1 MQSHS
6 LLLPPHAE
14 TPAPRNAQS
23 PQENPPGSAPWRG
36 FRRGLG
42 IISALL
48 VALAGGTSALHAQ
61 YGPVIWGSHQ
71 KFDIRDYEQPFI
83 AIAGGAEHT
92 LAVKQDG
99 TVAAWGYNY
108 DRQCMVPAGLRD
120 VIAVAA
126 GVRHSLALKSD
137 GTVVAWG
144 YPQKLQTDSIKP
156 MPAGLSSITAIA
168 AGDNHSLAL
177 KQDGTLVGW
186 GSNFYGQA
194 TPPAGLTDVTAIAA
208 GRLHSVALKS
218 DGKVVA
224 WGWGNFGQ
232 LNVPST
238 ATGVTAIAS
247 GGDHVLALKNDGTVT
262 AWGRGHAG
270 QASVPAGLSGVV
282 AIAAGAGYSAA
293 LKNDGTLVVWG
304 KGEQTI
310 DNNPDY
316 YGAKQIPAG
325 FTNISKIAAGR
336 NHFVALNAAGTLE
349 NWGGNDRG
357 QALRASAVDNL
368 KAVSTGIHFTV
379 GLRADGK
386 VIAWGDNTAGRT
398 EVPADLED
406 VIAVSTSQM
415 SSWSLALKSNGK
427 VVAWPV
433 SSSSPQTQVPSN
445 LSGVIAI
452 AAGVRHAVAL
462 RSNGRVFSW
471 GVNEF
476 GQTSVPS
483 DLVNVIAIAAGEY
496 HTLALKA
503 DGKVVA
509 WGGGSGTEVPSSLS
523 GVSTISVGNFNTLA
537 LKTDGAI
544 VPWGSE
550 GGWGERRLPAKL
562 TGVAGIA
569 AGVTH
574 SLALKNDGSVVGW
587 GGAAPGFFAES
598 ALAAIPPDLAGV
610 AAISAGYYH
619 SVALVP
625 TRHYT
630 GPVALVTQPK
640 DAVVR
645 AGETATFRAA
655 VNVPSRVTSW
665 QWETAPVGSTT
676 FTPIPGATGPAC
688 TTPAVSASGGGRQ
701 YRAVAV
707 TPDGTLVSQPASL
720 WVLNTARSLNFD
732 APSTLVFKEK
742 GDAFVDMEG
751 GVNNSKAAKLTL
763 DQLGGSGSLVI
774 DDYQQGEAVHSLA
787 ASFRIALGKEPA
799 EIMGTPADGFSFVW
813 GTGISTASTGVFGEK
828 GTGNGL
834 IVSFDTYP
842 NNAENDPFL
851 GAAVKWKGQT
861 LAELHMDLRELVR
874 FPEYVP
880 VVIKVDADGTLDV
893 AYNGRT
899 LFYNLALPGYAP
911 VARAGFAWGA
921 RTGGS
926 NENAWLDDIVLDART
941 ASTVA
946 PVAPEISIQHSGGNL
961 VITFQGTL
969 QQSDDLGTW
978 TDVTGA
984 ASPHV
989 MPMPTAGFRFFRA
1002 K

>member
-6 LLLPPHAE
+6 SFPP
-14 TPAPRNAQS
+14 TPPQTKTRTPRNAQS
-23 PQENPPGSAPWRG
+23 PQENPPASAPWRG
-36 FRRGLG
+36 FRRRFG

-48 VALAGGTSALHAQ
+48 IALAGGTSALHAQ
-61 YGPVIWGSHQ
+61 YGPVIWGHQ

-99 TVAAWGYNY
+99 TVAAWGNNY

-120 VIAVAA
+120 VTAVAA
-126 GVRHSLALKSD
+126 GEKHSLALKSD
-137 GTVVAWG
+137 GSVVAWG

-177 KQDGTLVGW
+177 KQDGTIVGW
-186 GSNFYGQA
+186 GDNSHSQA
-194 TPPAGLTDVTAIAA
+194 TPPAELTDVTAIAA
-208 GRLHSVALKS
+208 GRLHSVALTK
-218 DGKVVA
+218 DGKVRA
-224 WGWGNFGQ
+224 WGWVNIG
-232 LNVPST
+232 PSSSPSP
-238 ATGVTAIAS
+238 TGVTAIAS
-247 GGDHVLALKNDGTVT
+247 GADHVLARKNDGTVV
-262 AWGRGHAG
+262 AWGNNHAG
-270 QASVPAGLSGVV
+270 QKDVPAGLSGVV
-282 AIAAGAGYSAA
+282 AIAAGNGYSAA

-304 KGEQTI
+304 RGANTI
-310 DNNPDY
+310 DNNPDF

-336 NHFVALNAAGTLE
+336 NHFVALNAAGSLE

-357 QALRASAVDNL
+357 QATRASAVDNL
-368 KAVSTGIHFTV
+368 QAVAAGDRYFTL

-386 VIAWGDNTAGRT
+386 VVAWGDNTTDRT
-398 EVPADLED
+398 RVPADLED
-406 VIAVSTSQM
+406 VIAVSTPM
-415 SSWSLALKSNGK
+415 SAGFYSLALKSNGK

-433 SSSSPQTQVPSN
+433 SSSKPVTQVPSN
-445 LSGVIAI
+445 LSGVTAI
-452 AAGVRHAVAL
+452 AVGEGHAVAL
-462 RSNGRVFSW
+462 RSNGKLFAW
-471 GVNEF
+471 GSNSY
-476 GQTSVPS
+476 GQTSIPS
-483 DLVNVIAIAAGEY
+483 DLANVTAIAP
-496 HTLALKA
+496 TFALKS
-503 DGKVVA
+503 DGKVVGWA
-509 WGGGSGTEVPSSLS
+509 DANVPSNLS
-523 GVSTISVGNFNTLA
+523 GITAISPGYGYNYALRANGSLVSWGNEQSGRT
-537 LKTDGAI
+537 
-544 VPWGSE
+544 
-550 GGWGERRLPAKL
+550 RLPASL
-562 TGVAGIA
+562 TSVTAVSCGVSH
-569 AGVTH
+569 T
-574 SLALKNDGSVVGW
+574 LALKNDGTVVGW
-587 GGAAPGFFAES
+587 GGVNPGYFTETS
-598 ALAAIPPDLAGV
+598 LAAIPPDLVGV
-610 AAISAGYYH
+610 TAISAGFYH
-619 SVALVP
+619 SVALIP

-645 AGETATFRAA
+645 AGETATFRAV

-665 QWETAPVGSTT
+665 QWETAPAGSTT

-688 TTPAVSASGGGRQ
+688 TTAAVSASGGGRQ

-732 APSTLVFKEK
+732 TPSTLVFKEK
-742 GDAFVDMEG
+742 GDAFVDTEG

-763 DQLGGSGSLVI
+763 DQLGGSGSLLI
-774 DDYQQGEAVHSLA
+774 DDYQQGEAVHSLV

-861 LAELHMDLRELVR
+861 LAELHMDLRDLVR
-874 FPEYVP
+874 FPDYVP

-899 LFYNLALPGYAP
+899 LFYNVALPGYAP
-911 VARAGFAWGA
+911 VAGAGFAWGA

-946 PVAPEISIQHSGGNL
+946 PVEPEISIQHNGGNL
-961 VITFQGTL
+961 VISFQGTL
-969 QQSDDLGTW
+969 QQSDDLGAW
-978 TDVTGA
+978 ADVTGA
-984 ASPHV
+984 TSPHV
-989 MPMPTAGFRFFRA
+989 MPMPTTGFRFFRA